1 MTSVNASDEKWE
13 STVEAPTRH
22 RKPLAFD
29 VEDAGCQ
36 ANGPAMFGGTE
47 DGLQAESMAARVK
60 EVIEDAYRRGYAAG
74 MKALE
79 QFMADKEA
87 TAKLKT
93 TERATEKPRS
103 QSVPR
108 TIQGWGVDVD
118 KCQHWFVSILNTY
131 EYGNVPL
138 LQCSKC
144 GYRKADL

>member
-1 MTSVNASDEKWE
+1 MGTMIDEQSNYCCSCQFAHTGTCQPMWNPKKENTMTSVNA
-13 STVEAPTRH
+13 
-22 RKPLAFD
+22 
-29 VEDAGCQ
+29 
-36 ANGPAMFGGTE
+36 
-47 DGLQAESMAARVK
+47 
-60 EVIEDAYRRGYAAG
+60 EDAYRRGYAAG

-118 KCQHWFVSILNTY
+118 TCQHWFVSILNMY